1 MKNGTPLNDGVFI
14 CSLLDPN
21 KDGYLNLKCSRFAI
35 VIQDP
40 RRRQEALVPNNSPER
55 RKLVRTE
62 WVYNDRP
69 TTTKN

>member
-14 CSLLDPN
+14 YMYNVFALLFFTRPQQ
-21 KDGYLNLKCSRFAI
+21 DGYLNLKCSRFAI

-55 RKLVRTE
+55 RTLAC
-62 WVYNDRP
+62 N
-69 TTTKN
+69 N

>member
-14 CSLLDPN
+14 CSLLDLN

-55 RKLVRTE
+55 RTLAC
-62 WVYNDRP
+62 
-69 TTTKN
+69 KN